1 MNRRP
6 TKRLGHVNV
15 LGEIVEIQ
23 DFVVRN
29 AQHVGSGLVNARFG
43 FARTDGE
50 GLDNGCEILESQV
63 LLHLGTKFGK
73 GIRQKPGL
81 EAVVL

>member
-6 TKRLGHVNV
+6 AKRLGHVNV

-23 DFVVRN
+23 DFVVGN
-29 AQHVGSGLVNARFG
+29 AQHVGCGLVNTRFWLT
-43 FARTDGE
+43 RSDGE

-73 GIRQKPGL
+73 GIRQKPSL